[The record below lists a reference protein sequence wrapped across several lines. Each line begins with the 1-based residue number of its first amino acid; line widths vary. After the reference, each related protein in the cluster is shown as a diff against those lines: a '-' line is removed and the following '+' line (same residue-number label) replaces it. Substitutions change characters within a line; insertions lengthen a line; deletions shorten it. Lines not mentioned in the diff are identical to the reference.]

1 MTYDYYGAWGSK
13 WGSYTGPPSPLYYGQ
28 PKVQSERDRRAEM
41 VARTQGFSGKMNAD
55 FTMKFYACR
64 SKRPS
69 QINMGVPFYGRCA
82 SVSSSEAESSAHA
95 QVLGERRSSHQQD
108 GRDVEG
114 R

>member
-1 MTYDYYGAWGSK
+1 MGLQVGLVYWA
-13 WGSYTGPPSPLYYGQ
+13 PVAPLLRPAKGT
-28 PKVQSERDRRAEM
+28 VRWRDGERRGK
-41 VARTQGFSGKMNAD
+41 TQGFSGKMNAD